1 MLAVILL
8 KEADGVEEAAEDKS
22 ESGNDDTEK
31 KEGDE
36 VAEVCDYEHDYCFY

>member
-31 KEGDE
+31 KKGDE
-36 VAEVCDYEHDYCFY
+36 VAEVCDYEHDYCLY

>member
-8 KEADGVEEAAEDKS
+8 KEADGVDEAAEDKS

-31 KEGDE
+31 KGGE